1 MNSFSH
7 GRTFLVIA
15 LQFGLSIMTGFS
27 QKIMIVSHSV
37 SGKTQKMAESV
48 LAGAQRVDGVEVIMK
63 EITTATVSDVLTSD
77 AVIVGCPVQNGNPSP
92 EILSFIRSWPF
103 EGWPMRDKIG
113 AVFVTGGGISAGEEL
128 AQLGLIQALMVQGM
142 LVVGGGNWESSFGA
156 SAVTAEKPFDGAT
169 PDRMFLIKA
178 EALGQRV
185 AQAARR
191 WKK

>member
-1 MNSFSH
+1 MSRITF
-7 GRTFLVIA
+7 GRTACAIA
-15 LQFGLSIMTGFS
+15 LLIGLSTMTGCA
-27 QKIMIVSHSV
+27 QKILIVSHSV

-48 LAGAQRVDGVEVIMK
+48 LAGAQRVGGVQVIMK
-63 EITTATVSDVLTSD
+63 EISSATVNDVLTSD

-169 PDRMFLIKA
+169 PDWMFLIKA

>member
-1 MNSFSH
+1 MSRFTF
-7 GRTFLVIA
+7 GRIACAIA
-15 LQFGLSIMTGFS
+15 LLIGLSIMTGCA
-27 QKIMIVSHSV
+27 QKILIVSHSV

-48 LAGAQRVDGVEVIMK
+48 LAGVQRVGGVQVIMK
-63 EITTATVSDVLTSD
+63 EISSATVNDVLTSD

-92 EILSFIRSWPF
+92 EILTFIRSWPF

-169 PDRMFLIKA
+169 PDRMFLSKA

-185 AQAARR
+185 AEAARR

>member
-1 MNSFSH
+1 MSRFTF
-7 GRTFLVIA
+7 GRIACAIA
-15 LQFGLSIMTGFS
+15 LLIGLSIMTGCA
-27 QKIMIVSHSV
+27 QKILIVSHSV

-48 LAGAQRVDGVEVIMK
+48 LAGVQRVGGVQVIMK
-63 EITTATVSDVLTSD
+63 EISSATVNDVLTSD

-92 EILSFIRSWPF
+92 EILTFIRSWPF

-185 AQAARR
+185 AEAARR